1 MEMWVIFI
9 VACIP
14 PIRKLLVTVAQKLRL
29 THPTTYK
36 PTNGTYTHYTM
47 ELRSGKSGKSRKST
61 KSDSVTQ
68 QELETG
74 SEENIL
80 PAGSSGEIRKTTNID
95 VESFSTDQPFEHFDR
110 HDPMKA
116 VRVPMS

>member
-14 PIRKLLVTVAQKLRL
+14 PIRKLLVAIAQKLRL

-47 ELRSGKSGKSRKST
+47 ELRSERTRKSRKSE
-61 KSDSVTQ
+61 SVIE
-68 QELETG
+68 QEQDTG

-80 PAGSSGEIRKTTNID
+80 GTGSSGDIRKTTDIE
-95 VESFSTDQPFEHFDR
+95 VESWTTAQPIESFER

-116 VRVPMS
+116 VRLPIN